1 MPNRAR
7 QVKSQRDWLGPREN
21 TESSKPFQ
29 FQPALAMWECL
40 VNTGSYG
47 LIPELSQSFSMANT
61 AYYLCGWKSS
71 LIPHNYSHTTT
82 CSHLVFSALSLPS
95 MSVGERFL
103 RFSKTTPPPPPS
115 FPCAP
120 LPASA
125 PLPTAS
131 EWPGTR
137 PGADF
142 PALPKETLSQNVL
155 LPSPCPVKRLLAA
168 QISGQVGTSS
178 RIHRDVFSRRSLW
191 KRAHSFQW
199 WNLLAK
205 GSALRR
211 GFADNLGSAANQP
224 CESG

>member
-1 MPNRAR
+1 MLEGEAMALPLTGAGA
-7 QVKSQRDWLGPREN
+7 KSRR
-21 TESSKPFQ
+21 S
-29 FQPALAMWECL
+29 
-40 VNTGSYG
+40 
-47 LIPELSQSFSMANT
+47 
-61 AYYLCGWKSS
+61 
-71 LIPHNYSHTTT
+71 
-82 CSHLVFSALSLPS
+82 SALS
-95 MSVGERFL
+95 
-103 RFSKTTPPPPPS
+103 PPPPPS

-178 RIHRDVFSRRSLW
+178 RIHRDVFSRRSL
-191 KRAHSFQW
+191 
-199 WNLLAK
+199 
-205 GSALRR
+205 
-211 GFADNLGSAANQP
+211 
-224 CESG
+224 